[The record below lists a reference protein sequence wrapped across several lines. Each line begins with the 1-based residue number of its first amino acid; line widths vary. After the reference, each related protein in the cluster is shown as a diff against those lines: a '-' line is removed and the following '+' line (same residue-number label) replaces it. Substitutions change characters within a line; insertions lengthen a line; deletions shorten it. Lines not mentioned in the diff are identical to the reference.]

1 MELTRRRFLYLGLP
15 TMGSL
20 FTSPGTFQV
29 VYYMGLGSSFSAL
42 LPPAFQRFQFSLSG
56 NMGREN

>member
-29 VYYMGLGSSFSAL
+29 VYYMGLGSSFCAL
-42 LPPAFQRFQFSLSG
+42 LPPAFQ
-56 NMGREN
+56 